1 MLEILKLSGKKASEL
16 ASCMESYPQ
25 VLVNVKIT
33 LDKKGLWNKNSTIM
47 DCINKHETT
56 LGDTGRVLVRES
68 GTEPLIRVMLE
79 GKNQEQITQMA
90 NDIAETIKVNL

>member
-1 MLEILKLSGKKASEL
+1 
-16 ASCMESYPQ
+16 
-25 VLVNVKIT
+25 
-33 LDKKGLWNKNSTIM
+33 M

-79 GKNQEQITQMA
+79 GKDQEQITQMA